1 MKNEKKW
8 AGKPAPPT
16 GDKTMTTT
24 RQLREILFSLDNQ
37 KMTVEELR
45 NMLFKVDEQDKEI
58 TAEAIQKLEAESK

>member
-1 MKNEKKW
+1 
-8 AGKPAPPT
+8 
-16 GDKTMTTT
+16 MTTT